1 MMWMAYVYV
10 VIGLVLI
17 YALYCARVREID
29 DG

>member
-17 YALYCARVREID
+17 YALYYARTHGD
-29 DG
+29 HP

>member
-17 YALYCARVREID
+17 YALYWARVREID